1 MVLFGVPCFF
11 PGIILYL
18 TYWFP
23 AHERARIVSLFMAAV
38 PLATLIGS
46 PVSGALLELHGLGGL
61 KGWHWLFIIEGLPA
75 VLLGFAA
82 LKLLPDRP
90 AEAPWLSEDEKHALE
105 TKLAA
110 EAETTRDAGYHA
122 LGDALTKPRVL
133 VLALLYFCIVV
144 GLYGIGFWMPQVI
157 QTFGLAP
164 LEIGFLTAVPYLFA
178 SIAMVLWGRH
188 SDLTGERIW
197 HVALPLFLAGAAF
210 AWWAAGLPLAV
221 IMVALTLA
229 AVGIYAAGSTFWSLP
244 TAILTGTGAAAGLA
258 LVNSV
263 GNLGG
268 LAGPSIVGMIRQATG
283 SFTAALLFLVAVVA
297 FGGVIALLFG
307 YAARARAKASS
318 IVPQTGE

>member
-1 MVLFGVPCFF
+1 
-11 PGIILYL
+11 
-18 TYWFP
+18 
-23 AHERARIVSLFMAAV
+23 MAAV

-122 LGDALTKPRVL
+122 RPSRASSCSHCSI
-133 VLALLYFCIVV
+133 FCIVV

-188 SDLTGERIW
+188 SDLTGECGTW
-197 HVALPLFLAGAAF
+197 HSRSFLPAQLSPG
-210 AWWAAGLPLAV
+210 
-221 IMVALTLA
+221 
-229 AVGIYAAGSTFWSLP
+229 
-244 TAILTGTGAAAGLA
+244 
-258 LVNSV
+258 
-263 GNLGG
+263 
-268 LAGPSIVGMIRQATG
+268 RQQACR
-283 SFTAALLFLVAVVA
+283 S
-297 FGGVIALLFG
+297 
-307 YAARARAKASS
+307 R
-318 IVPQTGE
+318 

>member
-1 MVLFGVPCFF
+1 M
-11 PGIILYL
+11 
-18 TYWFP
+18 
-23 AHERARIVSLFMAAV
+23 
-38 PLATLIGS
+38 
-46 PVSGALLELHGLGGL
+46 
-61 KGWHWLFIIEGLPA
+61 
-75 VLLGFAA
+75 
-82 LKLLPDRP
+82 
-90 AEAPWLSEDEKHALE
+90 
-105 TKLAA
+105 
-110 EAETTRDAGYHA
+110 
-122 LGDALTKPRVL
+122 
-133 VLALLYFCIVV
+133 V

-178 SIAMVLWGRH
+178 SIAMVFWGRH
-188 SDLTGERIW
+188 FDLTGERMW
-197 HVALPLFLAGAAF
+197 HVASGAAF
-210 AWWAAGLPLAV
+210 AWSAAGLPLAV

-229 AVGIYAAGSTFWSLP
+229 AVGIYAAVSTFWSLP

-283 SFTAALLFLVAVVA
+283 SFTTALLFLAAVVA